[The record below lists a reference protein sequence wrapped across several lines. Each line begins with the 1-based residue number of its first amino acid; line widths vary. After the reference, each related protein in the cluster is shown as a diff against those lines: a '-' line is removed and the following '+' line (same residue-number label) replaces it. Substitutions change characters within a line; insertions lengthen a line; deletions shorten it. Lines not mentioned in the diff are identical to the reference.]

1 MNIGN
6 CKCSGTAETD
16 KGVFQTLQSK
26 DDVLR
31 EVKRIIGDKG
41 TIARDAFDEMDNTE
55 RIAYIGYQLYRN
67 GYYDGLNCGLE
78 VGIIERNK
86 EHHYMSMNI

>member
-1 MNIGN
+1 M
-6 CKCSGTAETD
+6 
-16 KGVFQTLQSK
+16 FQTLQSK

-31 EVKRIIGDKG
+31 EVKAIIGDKG
-41 TIARDAFDEMDNTE
+41 TIARDAYDSMSNTE
-55 RIAYIGYQLYRN
+55 RIAYIGYQLYRQ

-86 EHHYMSMNI
+86 QQTYDYPPF